1 MTPLR
6 PISFILSLA
15 ALAACSQSAGTI
27 ADPDAPVATT
37 QAALQG
43 TWRSVDDAKSMMTIR
58 DTTVTESYVGEE
70 PGVAALAVVADC
82 DSQRPDPAGQSFTFE
97 DDSAGIRCF
106 RLLESSGDRIAYS
119 YHARGNTLAYDR
131 VPD

>member
-6 PISFILSLA
+6 PISFILGLA
-15 ALAACSQSAGTI
+15 ALAACSQPAGT
-27 ADPDAPVATT
+27 AMAPDEPVAAT

-43 TWRSVDDAKSMMTIR
+43 TWRSVHDAKSMMTIR
-58 DTTVTESYVGEE
+58 DTTVTESYVGDE
-70 PGVAALAVVADC
+70 PGVATLAVVSDC
-82 DSQRPDPAGQSFTFE
+82 DSQTPDPAGQSFTFE
-97 DDSAGIRCF
+97 DDGADIRCF
-106 RLLESSGDRIAYS
+106 TLLDASGDHIAYS